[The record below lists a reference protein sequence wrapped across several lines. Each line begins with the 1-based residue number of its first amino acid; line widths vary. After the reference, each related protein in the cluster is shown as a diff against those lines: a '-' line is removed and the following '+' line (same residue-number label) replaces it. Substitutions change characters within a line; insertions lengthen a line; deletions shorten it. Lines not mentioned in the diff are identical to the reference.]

1 MLESSAQST
10 ASEQNRRSEL
20 EQSVFRSLCMS
31 CLVLMSVRLDNVGHD
46 PHGFRSAFTYLHRR
60 LQLVHA
66 SSQVFVHARAYA
78 SSLLCEMKRAHCKVQ
93 QTRAQIAIQ
102 CAQALALRFA
112 STRLLCAR
120 ANELTSQHAH
130 TNEPPLRFARKGSLC
145 ALRKRAFARA
155 HWLCE
160 RECRH
165 EQTHAVEYRRTAVV
179 QCARRSSHPLRP
191 LPLPRSLSLSSTA
204 AVQLALQRPSAA
216 AAAPPRRQAARAA
229 ERRPGEGQTRRSS
242 WKQVAA
248 NGRLQCV
255 LAADS

>member
-20 EQSVFRSLCMS
+20 EQSVFRSVCMS

-78 SSLLCEMKRAHCKVQ
+78 SSLLCEMKRAPCKVQ

-112 STRLLCAR
+112 STFLLCAR

-145 ALRKRAFARA
+145 AVRKRAFARA
-155 HWLCE
+155 LAL
-160 RECRH
+160 R
-165 EQTHAVEYRRTAVV
+165 
-179 QCARRSSHPLRP
+179 ARMPARADACGGIQAHSSRSVCTPIVPPSPAASSP
-191 LPLPRSLSLSSTA
+191 SLPLPFFHCSGAAGVAAPQRCRRS
-204 AVQLALQRPSAA
+204 
-216 AAAPPRRQAARAA
+216 AAPPAGGTGRRAA
-229 ERRPGEGQTRRSS
+229 SRRR
-242 WKQVAA
+242 
-248 NGRLQCV
+248 
-255 LAADS
+255 ADSAVVLEAGRGQWEAAMRPRR